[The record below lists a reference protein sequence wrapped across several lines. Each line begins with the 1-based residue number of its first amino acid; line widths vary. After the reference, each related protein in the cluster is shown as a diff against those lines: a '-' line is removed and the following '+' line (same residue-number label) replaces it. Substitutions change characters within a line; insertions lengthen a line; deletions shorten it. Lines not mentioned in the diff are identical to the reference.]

1 MADKPILE
9 KKFNEDVNVEEQV
22 KDGAVLSTLYLE
34 VQGNDKDT
42 AKEALE
48 RTVFEKMLSEEYVT
62 LLEARL
68 FEIKKDDK
76 ADYYSG
82 VAEVKM
88 LTRDFRWFIN
98 TVMRYGPSAIEII
111 HPDEYHLSSDEMHSM
126 VADVSEIVHAYTT
139 QIMSFLRDEE
149 RVALYNKFLKK
160 EE

>member
-76 ADYYSG
+76 DTENG
-82 VAEVKM
+82 VSFAA
-88 LTRDFRWFIN
+88 TRRSAFRRW
-98 TVMRYGPSAIEII
+98 RS
-111 HPDEYHLSSDEMHSM
+111 
-126 VADVSEIVHAYTT
+126 
-139 QIMSFLRDEE
+139 
-149 RVALYNKFLKK
+149 
-160 EE
+160 

>member
-1 MADKPILE
+1 MADKAILE
-9 KKFNEDVNVEEQV
+9 KKFNEDVKVEEQV
-22 KDGAVLSTLYLE
+22 KDGAVLATLYLE
-34 VQGNDKDT
+34 VQGNDKNT

-82 VAEVKM
+82 VAEVKI
-88 LTRDFRWFIN
+88 LARDFRWFIN

-111 HPDEYHLSSDEMHSM
+111 QPDEYYLSSDEMHSM